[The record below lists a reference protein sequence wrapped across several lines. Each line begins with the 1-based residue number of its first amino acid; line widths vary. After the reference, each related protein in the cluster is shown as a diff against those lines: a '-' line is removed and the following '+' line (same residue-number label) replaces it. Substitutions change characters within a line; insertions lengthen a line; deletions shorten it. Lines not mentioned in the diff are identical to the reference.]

1 MWRSVSGMVVVGLI
15 VAVGLA
21 ACSGGAAGA
30 QQTPEATP
38 TASGPRLS
46 ATYEGALPIE
56 SQLILGTLQLEGTDL
71 AVTQAQASE
80 LLLLWRA
87 YQALGQSDTTAEAEL
102 NAVIDQ
108 IQETL
113 TPEQV
118 EAITALQLTQDDIR
132 GVMED
137 LGIGPGAQG
146 AANGDG
152 SQTGGVLRTG
162 GVVIGGGAGE
172 FSGGVP
178 GDFAGGPPAEFAE
191 GAPGSAAAGGV
202 FPQGQ
207 DLTADQLATL
217 EASRGQAPNGGGQFS
232 LRMLEPLLSLLE
244 ERAGS

>member
-1 MWRSVSGMVVVGLI
+1 MAGLI
-15 VAVGLA
+15 VAVGLT

-30 QQTPEATP
+30 QQTPEVTP
-38 TASGPRLS
+38 TASAPRLS

-56 SQLILGTLQLEGTDL
+56 SQLILGTLKLEGTGL

-102 NAVIDQ
+102 SAVIDQ

-118 EAITALQLTQDDIR
+118 EAIAALQLTQDDIR

-137 LGIGPGAQG
+137 LGIGPGTQG

-152 SQTGGVLRTG
+152 SQTGGVLRS
-162 GVVIGGGAGE
+162 GGGAGE

-178 GDFAGGPPAEFAE
+178 GDFAGGPPGEFAE

-207 DLTADQLATL
+207 ELTPDQLATL
-217 EASRGQAPNGGGQFS
+217 EAARAHAPNGGSQLS
-232 LRMLEPLLSLLE
+232 LRMLGPLLTLLE